1 MKKVLFVWL
10 LFTGCSV
17 NPDPSSNTLTI
28 LQDSLGNKH
37 SYRYLKLNRDNW
49 CTYHQKYEFVERRFI
64 HKKRNQRI
72 LSRKNQKNSKLT

>member
-10 LFTGCSV
+10 RLTGCSI
-17 NPDPSSNTLTI
+17 NPEESSDTPTI
-28 LQDSLGNKH
+28 LQDSIGKTH
-37 SYRYLKLNRDNW
+37 SYRYLKLDRDNW